1 MSGTEH
7 AENAAQLKLFMS
19 PREIMQR
26 NWSKTEP
33 RPRAVEEGKRMDGGL
48 DDLMPVKWVE
58 PNREE
63 AIKHEHDPFKKGT
76 HGQFD
81 PPGGRSQQLKM
92 FMTPREIMEDY
103 GPHDADRWITGTSQP
118 DGIGTMGDRFTH
130 PPLMMMARPEQYG
143 IIPMFDDP
151 RKDADDYIE
160 RWHANKAKH
169 DRGEKIDSDY
179 GQDVSYEP
187 GDLEPG
193 TRAASE
199 EYGGYNEEWTERENY
214 LEPWMGW
221 GGIEGIKEDMAD
233 DEFTG
238 SIDDYFDEKK
248 RLHYDAGKAA
258 KQYNLKDD
266 HDPSTWFESDSQYWK
281 RALQRAKKPTDELAN
296 EARAEGEPQTF
307 SLFPE
312 GLGAFARVE
321 GVGVEDPITLGLDP
335 EVSIRRD
342 IKRPIWGGEH
352 DVISAY
358 KQKPDV
364 LIPVQ
369 HTGRTGSYGSI
380 QNELYPHAERQEGWE
395 GSIEVEKDEIA
406 AKADIDRAVRQ
417 AHLDL
422 QSDEVEKSFWD
433 VQPPKN
439 LPGQMSLFD

>member
-1 MSGTEH
+1 MTMFEH
-7 AENAAQLKLFMS
+7 A
-19 PREIMQR
+19 
-26 NWSKTEP
+26 SKSE
-33 RPRAVEEGKRMDGGL
+33 
-48 DDLMPVKWVE
+48 
-58 PNREE
+58 
-63 AIKHEHDPFKKGT
+63 
-76 HGQFD
+76 
-81 PPGGRSQQLKM
+81 QLKM
-92 FMTPREIMEDY
+92 FMTPREIMENY
-103 GPHDADRWITGTSQP
+103 GPHDADRWITGTNQP

-143 IIPMFDDP
+143 IIPTFDDP

-160 RWHANKAKH
+160 RWHATKAKF
-169 DRGEKIDSDY
+169 DRGEKLDEY
-179 GQDVSYEP
+179 EDVSYEP

-193 TRAASE
+193 TRAAAE

-214 LEPWMGW
+214 LEPWLDMHGV
-221 GGIEGIKEDMAD
+221 EGVKEDMKY

-281 RALQRAKKPTDELAN
+281 RALQQAKKPTDELAN
-296 EARAEGEPQTF
+296 EARAEGEPETF
-307 SLFPE
+307 SMFPE
-312 GLGAFARVE
+312 GLGAFARV
-321 GVGVEDPITLGLDP
+321 GGMGVEQPVTLGLDP

-352 DVISAY
+352 DIISAY
-358 KQKPDV
+358 TQKPDV

-406 AKADIDRAVRQ
+406 AKADIDRAIRSAHIDLMRMDEGGEEEVRRRFPHHQ
-417 AHLDL
+417 RPGTDTTA
-422 QSDEVEKSFWD
+422 FWD
-433 VQPPKN
+433 VQPPTSI
-439 LPGQMSLFD
+439 PGQMSLFD